1 MSTSDGKGMLNSP
14 TFIKGVSSVVI
25 ASLADRFV
33 LNVDNSMENVK
44 FGAAVGAGIAIGNMI
59 GSQVPSVIQDTE
71 YYNGKTIAQRS
82 FEIICGT
89 ASSYALMYASK
100 SNSLNYGDFYSRVG
114 VVVATDFVSEYITDY
129 YIGNQLSFLS

>member
-1 MSTSDGKGMLNSP
+1 MSSDGKGMLNSP

-25 ASLADRFV
+25 ASIADKYV
-33 LNVDNSMENVK
+33 LGIDNSMENVK

-82 FEIICGT
+82 FEVIFGT
-89 ASSYALMYASK
+89 AASYALIYAT
-100 SNSLNYGDFYSRVG
+100 NNQYGDFYSRVG
-114 VVVATDFVSEYITDY
+114 VVVATDFVSEYITDFF
-129 YIGNQLSFLS
+129 IGNQLSFLS

>member
-1 MSTSDGKGMLNSP
+1 MSSSDGKGMLNSP

-25 ASLADRFV
+25 ASIADKYV
-33 LNVDNSMENVK
+33 LGIDNSMENVK

-82 FEIICGT
+82 FEVIFGT
-89 ASSYALMYASK
+89 AASYALIYAT
-100 SNSLNYGDFYSRVG
+100 NNQYGDFYSRVG
-114 VVVATDFVSEYITDY
+114 VVVATDFVSEYITDFF
-129 YIGNQLSFLS
+129 IGNQLSFLS

>member
-1 MSTSDGKGMLNSP
+1 MSSDGKGMLNSP

-25 ASLADRFV
+25 ASIADKFV
-33 LNVDNSMENVK
+33 LGIDNNMENVK

-82 FEIICGT
+82 FEVIFGT
-89 ASSYALMYASK
+89 AGSYALMYASK
-100 SNSLNYGDFYSRVG
+100 SNSLNYGDFYTRFG

>member
-1 MSTSDGKGMLNSP
+1 MSSSDGKGMLNSP

-25 ASLADRFV
+25 ASIADKYV
-33 LNVDNSMENVK
+33 LNVQNSMDNVK

-82 FEIICGT
+82 FEVIFGT
-89 ASSYALMYASK
+89 AASYALIYAT
-100 SNSLNYGDFYSRVG
+100 NNQYGDFYSRVG
-114 VVVATDFVSEYITDY
+114 VVVATDFVSEYITDFF
-129 YIGNQLSFLS
+129 IGNQLSFLS